1 VTTWNYR
8 VFREAAGDL
17 TIREVFYDT
26 DGQLLSCSR
35 DAIAVEATS
44 IDALMQ
50 LIDDLNTALHLPV
63 LTLADIPTDQV
74 AQPGSAPIT
83 ISHAELL
90 AELGLTH
97 TKGRTRTTKRKAS

>member
-8 VFREAAGDL
+8 VFREAAGEL

-35 DAIAVEATS
+35 DAMLVGAES
-44 IDALMQ
+44 INALIE
-50 LIDDLNTALHLPV
+50 LIDDMKAALRLPI
-63 LTLADIPTDQV
+63 LTLGDIPTEQTI
-74 AQPGSAPIT
+74 QPVSPPTT

-97 TKGRTRTTKRKAS
+97 TKGRAHPAKRKAS